1 MTELNRHID
10 CIKEYKNHNE
20 THACI
25 NQGVHDCEEVGLCH
39 FGGLKWELAAH
50 PRQNLVQVLLP

>member
-1 MTELNRHID
+1 MVIVMTELNRHID

-25 NQGVHDCEEVGLCH
+25 N
-39 FGGLKWELAAH
+39 
-50 PRQNLVQVLLP
+50 

>member
-1 MTELNRHID
+1 MITVMTELNRRID

-25 NQGVHDCEEVGLCH
+25 N
-39 FGGLKWELAAH
+39 
-50 PRQNLVQVLLP
+50 